1 MPLTKLDGEHGI
13 VSVGADEGR
22 IVIRV
27 SEDRVGREVK
37 SRYHGA
43 YKAQPIAAGD
53 VRDDAAVVD
62 HLALD
67 VGTDEPGQGQAGLMG
82 HLAPGP
88 P

>member
-1 MPLTKLDGEHGI
+1 MPPTKLDGEHGI

-37 SRYHGA
+37 PAITARTRASPSLPA
-43 YKAQPIAAGD
+43 MSP
-53 VRDDAAVVD
+53 DDAAVD

-67 VGTDEPGQGQAGLMG
+67 VGTD
-82 HLAPGP
+82 LAATSCLTFTI
-88 P
+88 